1 MPLRVV
7 AQSRY
12 AKRRSCRPVTPM
24 QASAPLARRAI
35 ARPRSVAG
43 AQQCSATHR
52 ARRDVRTRQSV
63 HQKLHPRGRS
73 YRAVLDC
80 FARQARCVH
89 WLAVFVASDER
100 LGRGSSILTRFV
112 GFSCRSAART
122 SRARIAFG
130 CRLLRRRSGTNS
142 VSPRSSS
149 GTAARDPCLI
159 APLAALAS
167 RGSRLEPAYFVVTC
181 RR

>member
-130 CRLLRRRSGTNS
+130 CRLLRRHLQTMKRVCSLLLS
-142 VSPRSSS
+142 
-149 GTAARDPCLI
+149 TAERDPCSI